1 MSGSSHSDFEEKE
14 VISAKSHSED
24 FSEERED
31 NSEASRPPLNE
42 KYYGSNDDI
51 RPGEVACEDGAPL
64 SIVPSKHSVT
74 NIKSV
79 PNGGTKAWLQVL
91 GGFFIFFNT
100 WGIVNAVS
108 WLGNRY
114 SSLVPQADRSYC
126 SLASTKA
133 TMRPVYCK
141 HQVLAT
147 SAGSAR
153 FRLSFL

>member
-14 VISAKSHSED
+14 VVSAKRHSED
-24 FSEERED
+24 FGEERED
-31 NSEASRPPLNE
+31 NLEASRPRLEE

-51 RPGEVACEDGAPL
+51 RSSEVARDAIGAPL

-108 WLGNRY
+108 
-114 SSLVPQADRSYC
+114 
-126 SLASTKA
+126 
-133 TMRPVYCK
+133 
-141 HQVLAT
+141 
-147 SAGSAR
+147 
-153 FRLSFL
+153 